1 MFAMRSVTSLGPRLI
16 IPVTRLLL
24 LLHFHFAPPR
34 HEVRKATGKCRF
46 GNCIV
51 YERRSDRC
59 TATRS
64 HMDAQGRVFQ
74 GVSSSLPSSILRD
87 ASVHLFESG
96 GRATARHQ
104 TPRTRDVAELY
115 QCYSFISVLI
125 NKLLNYRN
133 FL

>member
-16 IPVTRLLL
+16 IPLTRLFLF
-24 LLHFHFAPPR
+24 LHFHFAPPR
-34 HEVRKATGKCRF
+34 HEVRKATGRCRF

-51 YERRSDRC
+51 YAPHSDRC
-59 TATRS
+59 TATY
-64 HMDAQGRVFQ
+64 GRIRTCFSGCLFLTAKQHIVRR
-74 GVSSSLPSSILRD
+74 LD
-87 ASVHLFESG
+87 ASFG
-96 GRATARHQ
+96 GRRPPHCSPTNFANQRTAE
-104 TPRTRDVAELY
+104 ELY